1 VPADPLDFFA
11 ACSLGLEPAL
21 AEELRGLEALGGG
34 PVLDI
39 DLRRGGVAFRG
50 DRQTGY
56 AANLWLRSAVRVQ
69 EELWN
74 GTATTTDALYEQV
87 RKLDWDRWLRPA
99 QTFAVL
105 ATARDSQLGDPRF
118 CALRV
123 KDAVVD
129 AQRDRHGKRSNVD
142 PRRPDVPLK
151 LVVQREQVRLYRDW
165 SGVSL
170 HRRGWRPIQV
180 KAPLN
185 EATAA
190 GLILLSDWDRKS
202 PIADP
207 MCGSGTFVIEAA
219 QIAAR
224 RAPGLGRSFAFEGW
238 PDSDRRLWDEVRE
251 AARDAAHP
259 SVGFP
264 LVGADH
270 HPGAIALAK
279 RGAADA
285 GIGGLVQF
293 TACSAREWTPPLPPA
308 AVFVN
313 PPYGERLEG
322 DDAAALADAWSA
334 LGNFL
339 HQQCGGATAWVLCG
353 NKALTRHLGLR
364 TNRRIPVRNGPIEC
378 RWLRYEVRAKTSGG
392 AGPGIGRE
400 AG

>member
-87 RKLDWDRWLRPA
+87 RKLDWERWLRPA
-99 QTFAVL
+99 QTFSVL

-129 AQRDRHGKRSNVD
+129 AQRDRHGVRSNVD
-142 PRRPDVPLK
+142 PKRPDVPLK

-224 RAPGLGRSFAFEGW
+224 RAPGLGRRFAFEGW
-238 PDSDRRLWDEVRE
+238 PDSDRRLWNEARE
-251 AARDAAHP
+251 AARDAALP

-264 LVGADH
+264 LMGADR

-285 GIGGLVQF
+285 GVGGLVQF
-293 TACSAREWTPPLPPA
+293 TTCSAREWTPPLPPA
-308 AVFVN
+308 TVFVN

-322 DDAAALADAWSA
+322 DDAAALVDSWSA

-339 HQQCGGATAWVLCG
+339 HQRCGGSTAWVLCG
-353 NKALTRHLGLR
+353 NKALTRQLGLR
-364 TNRRIPVRNGPIEC
+364 TSRRIPVRNGPIEC
-378 RWLRYEVRAKTSGG
+378 RWLRYEVRAKAPS
-392 AGPGIGRE
+392 A
-400 AG
+400 